1 LEAADAFVG
10 GGLTM
15 NTYAQGYWIILPIL
29 GMGLGAFAIWSE
41 FRRQEK
47 ALEVLRVYAEKGE
60 EPPPAVL
67 AILNR
72 ASAPD
77 TPTAPPWARFGF
89 YAVMALGFGLTAM
102 WVSQGGARTWVF
114 TLGFGVTAF
123 VMAAFAVQAM
133 VSALSS
139 PGAGTATK

>member
-1 LEAADAFVG
+1 
-10 GGLTM
+10 M
-15 NTYAQGYWIILPIL
+15 NPYEHPYWIILPVL

-60 EPPPAVL
+60 EPPQAVI

-77 TPTAPPWARFGF
+77 SPSSPPWASFGF
-89 YAVMALGFGLTAM
+89 YTVMALGFGLTAV

-123 VMAAFAVQAM
+123 VMAVRLRHLRSFHPSVLACHH
-133 VSALSS
+133 SAHR
-139 PGAGTATK
+139 GWEVRTA